1 MGKRSFEDVIATA
14 RANNYKYGV
23 RSEREEAQSQKIYDY
38 TSKTKRAQDG
48 CLDLYEMYVY
58 LLGMNCVLILIVQVA
73 YRIRS

>member
-38 TSKTKRAQDG
+38 SSKTKRTQDG
-48 CLDLYEMYVY
+48 YLDLYEMYAH